1 MRTTTIMMPLV
12 AGLLW
17 QPAHAEQQHPW
28 ELVQEAEGRDG
39 VTTWTRKV
47 DGFTL
52 KAFKG
57 QTEVPYSMLTVLAV
71 IADVERFPEWVFQ
84 CDDARLLP
92 EVGENVAYVHIKG
105 IWPVSDRDVATET
118 LVTQDPE
125 TLAIELATRNGDDLY
140 PVQEGKV
147 RIPQLKNT
155 FTLEP
160 MDDGWTRITF
170 DTFVD
175 PGGYIPG
182 WLANLV
188 AVRAPRD
195 SLNDMYRLM
204 QEPVYHVTS
213 SAELP
218 DHFPQW
224 QALEYPNSTR
234 APGIEYTFS
243 EE

>member
-1 MRTTTIMMPLV
+1 MRRTAIIAPLV

-17 QPAHAEQQHPW
+17 QPTLAEEQRAW
-28 ELVQEAEGRDG
+28 ELVQEADGRDG

-92 EVGENVAYVHIKG
+92 EIGNNIAYVHIKG
-105 IWPVSDRDVATET
+105 IWPVSDRDVASET

-125 TLAIELATRNGDDLY
+125 TLSIELATRNADDIFPL
-140 PVQEGKV
+140 QEGTV
-147 RIPQLKNT
+147 RIPELQNT
-155 FTLEP
+155 FTLAP
-160 MDDGWTRITF
+160 LDDGWTRITF

-195 SLNDMYRLM
+195 SLNDMYVLM
-204 QEPVYHVTS
+204 QEPVYHITAS
-213 SAELP
+213 DQLP
-218 DHFPQW
+218 DYFPQW
-224 QALEYPNSTR
+224 QELEYPNR
-234 APGIEYTFS
+234 MKAPGIAYMLDAE
-243 EE
+243 